1 MKIESMPSLK
11 GRRVVLGVCG
21 SIAAY
26 KAADLASLL
35 AQAGAEVC
43 VAMTQSARKIISEHA
58 LKTLSRNPV
67 VTDLWEADADWKP
80 KHISLAEFAEV
91 LLVAPASANMVAK
104 FAHGIADDA
113 LSCTYLATKAKT
125 LLAPAM
131 NAAMFEHPATQE
143 NLAILERRGVKIVS
157 PAVGNLACGVHA
169 KGRLADID
177 DIVKALID
185 LLQNLQ

>member
-1 MKIESMPSLK
+1 M
-11 GRRVVLGVCG
+11 
-21 SIAAY
+21 
-26 KAADLASLL
+26 
-35 AQAGAEVC
+35 
-43 VAMTQSARKIISEHA
+43 
-58 LKTLSRNPV
+58 
-67 VTDLWEADADWKP
+67 
-80 KHISLAEFAEV
+80 
-91 LLVAPASANMVAK
+91 APASANMVAK